1 MDKLKDLDIV
11 ALTEN
16 ISATHFETGDN
27 ITLYKGQVGT
37 IVMDYDGIFFEVEF
51 ANNDG
56 TTYAM
61 ETISANQLMQLHYD
75 LLEAVA

>member
-1 MDKLKDLDIV
+1 MNKLKDLDII
-11 ALTEN
+11 ALTEDIFTN
-16 ISATHFETGDN
+16 HFETGEP

-37 IVMDYDGIFFEVEF
+37 IVMDYDGQAFEVEF

-61 ETISANQLMQLHYD
+61 ETLLANQFMQLHYE
-75 LLEAVA
+75 LLDAVA